1 MCSLSIRPLLARDCA
16 NEVILACKA
25 AKSRTLI
32 VLVAALLL
40 AILVFL
46 EALGAYLFQPIPVQ
60 WGAPAMVGLF
70 IKSGARP
77 RWRHSRR
84 AGGEN
89 DQKSPCCCRSR
100 RHRSRRCTESNT
112 ADALNKCSFVVLDGA
127 GDFFVRAPTKYLHTA
142 KIRPKF
148 CI

>member
-1 MCSLSIRPLLARDCA
+1 VTKHDVAGSSMCSLSIRPLLARDCA

-89 DQKSPCCCRSR
+89 DQKEV
-100 RHRSRRCTESNT
+100 HAVAEVAATEA
-112 ADALNKCSFVVLDGA
+112 ADVPN
-127 GDFFVRAPTKYLHTA
+127 RIPPMH
-142 KIRPKF
+142 
-148 CI
+148 